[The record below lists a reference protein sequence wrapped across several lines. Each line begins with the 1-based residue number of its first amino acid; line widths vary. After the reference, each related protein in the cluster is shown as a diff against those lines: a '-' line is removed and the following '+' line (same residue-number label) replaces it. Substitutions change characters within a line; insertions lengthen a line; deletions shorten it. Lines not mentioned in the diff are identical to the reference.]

1 MKKTLQTLLL
11 LAATTNV
18 AMAQTADLSNCKKVC
33 EKTVIVEKG
42 PLIGVRFM
50 CGTAVSKNAVIL
62 QVLPN
67 TAAQKYN
74 LAVNDII
81 IAIDN
86 QEITNNQQLM
96 SLVAAH
102 QPGDK
107 VSLTY
112 KHLGQVIIKDI
123 IIGATHTEEEV
134 VKECCEEVEA
144 PTAAVSLFISPNP
157 TSSKLNVVSGDIIS
171 GEVIINILD
180 INGSLIKTIKHNN
193 DGKLN
198 LPINVSELPD
208 GGYFLK
214 LQNNSIQHVQ
224 KFFVR
229 H

>member
-1 MKKTLQTLLL
+1 MKKTLQTLFL
-11 LAATTNV
+11 LAATTTV
-18 AMAQTADLSNCKKVC
+18 AFAQTTDLSNCKKVC

-62 QVLPN
+62 QILPN

-86 QEITNNQQLM
+86 QEITSNQQLM

-123 IIGATHTEEEV
+123 IIGATHTEEV
-134 VKECCEEVEA
+134 IVKECCEEVEE
-144 PTAAVSLFISPNP
+144 PTNPVSVFVSPNP
-157 TSSKLNVVSGDIIS
+157 TSSKLNVVSGNKIA
-171 GEVIINILD
+171 GEVTINILD
-180 INGSLIKTIKHNN
+180 INGSLIKTVKHNN
-193 DGKLN
+193 DGQLN

-208 GGYFLK
+208 GAYFLK
-214 LQNNSIQHVQ
+214 LQSNSIQHVE
-224 KFFVR
+224 KFFVK